1 MRSTVASNKQ
11 KSRRGAAEG
20 GCKTAVALQV
30 SALAEQ
36 NANSTRPGKR
46 PRPPSSTPPSPV
58 HLHIPPT
65 TQRGVMRFRQ
75 SYLPRLLYLI
85 PQCLDSGGHPSLSF
99 GCATTRGAGKGGVGC
114 TAAADKYA
122 KERNT
127 IFVKRT
133 TDNLPLNRAWHFK
146 QAKPT
151 TTTGRNEED
160 EEWVLG
166 GWQNNTSKRNNKNK

>member
-1 MRSTVASNKQ
+1 MSRLGRASKFVFWLCHNK
-11 KSRRGAAEG
+11 
-20 GCKTAVALQV
+20 
-30 SALAEQ
+30 
-36 NANSTRPGKR
+36 
-46 PRPPSSTPPSPV
+46 
-58 HLHIPPT
+58 
-65 TQRGVMRFRQ
+65 RGV
-75 SYLPRLLYLI
+75 
-85 PQCLDSGGHPSLSF
+85 
-99 GCATTRGAGKGGVGC
+99 GGVWGC

-151 TTTGRNEED
+151 TTGRNEED

-166 GWQNNTSKRNNKNK
+166 GGKTTRQKEIIKINKRKNTT

>member
-1 MRSTVASNKQ
+1 MPQQEELR
-11 KSRRGAAEG
+11 EG
-20 GCKTAVALQV
+20 G
-30 SALAEQ
+30 E
-36 NANSTRPGKR
+36 
-46 PRPPSSTPPSPV
+46 
-58 HLHIPPT
+58 
-65 TQRGVMRFRQ
+65 
-75 SYLPRLLYLI
+75 
-85 PQCLDSGGHPSLSF
+85 
-99 GCATTRGAGKGGVGC
+99 GC

-151 TTTGRNEED
+151 TTGRNEKGEG
-160 EEWVLG
+160 VGAAGGGVG

>member
-1 MRSTVASNKQ
+1 MPQQEWRQ
-11 KSRRGAAEG
+11 GG
-20 GCKTAVALQV
+20 GC
-30 SALAEQ
+30 
-36 NANSTRPGKR
+36 
-46 PRPPSSTPPSPV
+46 
-58 HLHIPPT
+58 
-65 TQRGVMRFRQ
+65 
-75 SYLPRLLYLI
+75 
-85 PQCLDSGGHPSLSF
+85 
-99 GCATTRGAGKGGVGC
+99 GC

-151 TTTGRNEED
+151 TTTGHNEED
-160 EEWVLG
+160 EEWVLLVGGG